1 MENFRK
7 IALGFGFLFAII
19 AGIRVYMIHR
29 ERVEANM
36 PVVTQETG
44 PKVTD
49 DDLVIPRQL
58 YPDSMKDVKPLIGTS
73 VWVSAGGQIECYAY
87 TGHAVD
93 FARSGGYLLGADE
106 LHVKDFILAAGSK
119 SSELRIA
126 AGNKQ
131 VFMIFTRPG
140 DDAKEFAAP
149 VGYVDGTGYTF
160 YLDTLF
166 FYDDVHV
173 LYKHW
178 PKPVWDAV
186 MRHEVIPGMNERQTM
201 MALGQVLSS
210 DSNEVGNRTVKYY
223 NLGKSFSVTFED
235 GKATDIRPTAF

>member
-1 MENFRK
+1 
-7 IALGFGFLFAII
+7 
-19 AGIRVYMIHR
+19 MIHR
-29 ERVEANM
+29 ERVGADM
-36 PVVTQETG
+36 PTVATETG
-44 PKVTD
+44 PRLTD
-49 DDLVIPRQL
+49 DDLVIPRQIFAAT
-58 YPDSMKDVKPLIGTS
+58 MKDAKALIGTS

-87 TGHAVD
+87 AGHAID
-93 FARSGGYLLGADE
+93 FAHSGGYLLGADE
-106 LHVKDFILAAGSK
+106 LHVKDFILAKGSR

-126 AGNKQ
+126 PGNEQ

-149 VGYVDGTGYTF
+149 IGYEDNTGYTF

-186 MRHEVIPGMNERQTM
+186 AQHQAIPGMTERQAM
-201 MALGQVLSS
+201 MALGQVLTS

-223 NLGKSFSVTFED
+223 NLGKSVSITFED
-235 GKATDIRPTAF
+235 NKATNIQPTAF